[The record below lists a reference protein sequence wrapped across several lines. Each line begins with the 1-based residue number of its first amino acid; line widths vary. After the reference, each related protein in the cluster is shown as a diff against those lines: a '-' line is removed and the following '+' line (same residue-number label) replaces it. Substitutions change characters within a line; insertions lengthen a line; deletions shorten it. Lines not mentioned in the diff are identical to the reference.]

1 MGLKKIQIFSFKIF
15 LNINF
20 FFNKYLFDRHQKFL
34 VNLSAVRPHPR
45 LRPPA
50 HRLRSAS
57 CAAAAIR
64 PASAS
69 VTTPRPRVH
78 AQAFTRPE
86 HYSRAQ
92 SIIHAPKREFHV
104 KQTFSYSKK
113 KQKFLHNDIYILL
126 DFLHSIFIFYNTI
139 CILLLF

>member
-1 MGLKKIQIFSFKIF
+1 MLFRSRCGTKKKIQIFPLKIF
-15 LNINF
+15 P
-20 FFNKYLFDRHQKFL
+20 
-34 VNLSAVRPHPR
+34 NLICSPLCLRCAPARVLPHAFRILHCCNDPPRVRV
-45 LRPPA
+45 
-50 HRLRSAS
+50 
-57 CAAAAIR
+57 
-64 PASAS
+64 ASAS

-78 AQAFTRPE
+78 ARAFMRPE

-126 DFLHSIFIFYNTI
+126 DSLHSIFIFYNTG
-139 CILLLF
+139 CVFLLF